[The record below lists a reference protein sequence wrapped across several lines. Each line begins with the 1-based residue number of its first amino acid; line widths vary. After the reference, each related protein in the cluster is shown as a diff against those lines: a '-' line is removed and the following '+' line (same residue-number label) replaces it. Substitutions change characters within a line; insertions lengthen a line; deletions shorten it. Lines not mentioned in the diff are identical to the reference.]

1 MSAKIINEEKAVF
14 VVAAQNRIFSE
25 ELKRRIIQD
34 LDSKATTIGQIVAQ
48 YEVSRTSVYKWRYL
62 YSRHFQKQT
71 KMVVQMESE
80 ATKTLR
86 QNERIAEL
94 ERIIGQKQLEI
105 DYLNKLI
112 ELAGKDLGIDLKK
125 NSGLK
130 P

>member
-125 NSGLK
+125 K
-130 P
+130 IQD

>member
-125 NSGLK
+125 IQD
-130 P
+130 

>member
-1 MSAKIINEEKAVF
+1 MSAKIINEEKSVF
-14 VVAAQNRIFSE
+14 VLAAQNRIFSE

-80 ATKTLR
+80 ATKTLK